1 MDIANPFRKTI
12 FTPSPKTFRK
22 RTSIKTSRMKH
33 FGFLIPLS
41 FSFVS
46 VFCQAPAT
54 PPAQGNLPK
63 DAPVA
68 VSIVDAK
75 SGEPLNNEI
84 VVFRSLANQR
94 EYQGLSDSTGK
105 FALRL
110 PSSARYEIFVLGF
123 NDSTSYTFLEIP
135 TLKENQF
142 IKNAIPV
149 DIKFNAPKSF
159 VLDNCTFETGKADLK
174 PESYTVLD
182 ELVEYL
188 KRKDDERIEVGGHTD
203 NVGKADANMIL
214 STNRAKTVMAYLL
227 SKGIAP
233 ERVTA
238 KGYGATMPIAENTD
252 AEGRAMNRRTEVKIL

>member
-1 MDIANPFRKTI
+1 
-12 FTPSPKTFRK
+12 
-22 RTSIKTSRMKH
+22 
-33 FGFLIPLS
+33 
-41 FSFVS
+41 
-46 VFCQAPAT
+46 
-54 PPAQGNLPK
+54 
-63 DAPVA
+63 
-68 VSIVDAK
+68 VDAK

-105 FALRL
+105 FSLRL
-110 PSSARYEIFVLGF
+110 PSGARYEIFILGF
-123 NDSTSYTFLEIP
+123 SDSTSYNFLDIP

-142 IKNAIPV
+142 IKNPIPV
-149 DIKFNAPKSF
+149 AIQFNPPKSF

-174 PESYTVLD
+174 PESYAVLD
-182 ELVEYL
+182 ELVGYL
-188 KRKDDERIEVGGHTD
+188 QRKDDERIEVGGHTD

-214 STNRAKTVMAYLL
+214 SNNRAKAVMSYLL